1 MDAFANHG
9 CLIVDITDGGTNFNT
24 AVKVANMWKMIDS
37 FFERLD
43 RDDSILKTLPPL
55 SAAKDAGSRH
65 ATVGFASY
73 DEGNMKFLE
82 TRIKR
87 SSHGQNIDPEE
98 IGEIIGKEGVQAFT
112 DAFKVMCD
120 VGKDCTR
127 IAIAAA
133 SVEAEAFIK
142 QEIMKS
148 DPRTLLDEGD
158 DEEDYEDE
166 PNLEISDERVEKEMR
181 RLAKIDASDG
191 ASRLCDELIDDGLV
205 LVSNEN
211 EGSVSMRYD
220 SIDLKYTF
228 FDHPILL
235 IF

>member
-1 MDAFANHG
+1 
-9 CLIVDITDGGTNFNT
+9 
-24 AVKVANMWKMIDS
+24 
-37 FFERLD
+37 
-43 RDDSILKTLPPL
+43 
-55 SAAKDAGSRH
+55 
-65 ATVGFASY
+65 
-73 DEGNMKFLE
+73 
-82 TRIKR
+82 
-87 SSHGQNIDPEE
+87 
-98 IGEIIGKEGVQAFT
+98 
-112 DAFKVMCD
+112 MCD

-158 DEEDYEDE
+158 DEEDDEDE